1 MINRRS
7 REDLLISKLGESGIQ
22 VFSLD
27 KVSQLLK
34 TNAATSSQVVHQ
46 LAVDGRIR
54 RIQKARYLVVP
65 QGHDPKNYTLEA
77 NLIASELIRP
87 YYLSYWT
94 ALHYYGWTEQPS
106 NTIFIATTKLKH
118 AIKVSGVTF
127 KFIKLKPSRFCGY
140 RKCKVDGHQV
150 IVASPEK
157 AIVDCLDQPRYCG
170 EIVEAAKGIW
180 FGRNELDFDKIRRYA
195 RRMGNG
201 AIIKRLG
208 FLMEILGVG
217 TEVFREK
224 LKAEKSSGYAAL
236 DTDGKTNGT
245 FNSAWNLI
253 VNVSQHNL
261 TEWIRH

>member
-1 MINRRS
+1 MINRRT
-7 REDLLISKLGESGIQ
+7 REDLLISKLGKLGIQ

-27 KVSQLLK
+27 KASQLLK
-34 TNAATSSQVVHQ
+34 TNAATTSQIVHR
-46 LAVDGRIR
+46 LAADGRLR

-94 ALHYYGWTEQPS
+94 ALHYYGWTVQPS
-106 NTIFIATTKLKH
+106 NTIFIASTKLKH
-118 AIKVSGVTF
+118 PVKVSGVTF
-127 KFIKLKPSRFCGY
+127 KFVKLKPSRFFGY
-140 RKCKVDGHQV
+140 KIQKANGHQ
-150 IVASPEK
+150 IVVANPEK
-157 AIVDCLDQPRYCG
+157 TIVDCLDQPRYCG

-180 FGRNELDFDKIRRYA
+180 SGRNELDFEKIRRYA

-217 TEVFREK
+217 SDAFREK
-224 LKAEKSSGYAAL
+224 LKSEKSSGYAAL

-253 VNVSQHNL
+253 VNVSEYNL
-261 TEWIRH
+261 TEWMRH